1 MDDDPKARSRE
12 EWATW
17 SAHNYAKAYQPRS
30 VLRAGFAVSLAV
42 AAIVIALIFI
52 ASH

>member
-1 MDDDPKARSRE
+1 MDDDPKARSRR

-30 VLRAGFAVSLAV
+30 VLWAGLAGSLIV
-42 AAIVIALIFI
+42 AAILVALIWF
-52 ASH
+52 ASR

>member
-1 MDDDPKARSRE
+1 MDDDPKARDRR

-30 VLRAGFAVSLAV
+30 VLRAGLVASVVL
-42 AAIVIALIFI
+42 AAIVIALIWL
-52 ASH
+52 AGR

>member
-1 MDDDPKARSRE
+1 LNKERDRK

-17 SAHNYAKAYQPRS
+17 SAHNYAKAYQPRW
-30 VLRAGFAVSLAV
+30 VLWAGFVVSLAV

>member
-1 MDDDPKARSRE
+1 MDDDPDARSRRG
-12 EWATW
+12 WAIW

-30 VLRAGFAVSLAV
+30 VLRAGFVGSLIV
-42 AAIVIALIFI
+42 AAIVVALIWF

>member
-1 MDDDPKARSRE
+1 MDEDPKARNRR

-17 SAHNYAKAYQPRS
+17 SAYNYAKAYQPRS
-30 VLRAGFAVSLAV
+30 VLWAGFVGSLAV
-42 AAIVIALIFI
+42 TAIVLGLIWL